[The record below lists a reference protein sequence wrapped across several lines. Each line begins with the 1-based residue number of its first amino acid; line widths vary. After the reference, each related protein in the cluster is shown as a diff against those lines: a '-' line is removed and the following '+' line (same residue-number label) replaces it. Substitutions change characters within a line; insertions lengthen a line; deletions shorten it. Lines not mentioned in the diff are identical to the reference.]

1 MAHTFSHSANKALE
15 PSCTGMQG
23 VAVLG
28 LPSLLGVGVTL
39 GDCVGVGVCSLWE
52 E

>member
-1 MAHTFSHSANKALE
+1 MAHTFPHSANKALE
-15 PSCTGMQG
+15 PSGAGVQG

-39 GDCVGVGVCSLWE
+39 GDCIGVGVCSLWE